1 MKKELQK
8 QVNKK
13 CYDIFYSSLSE
24 FFHAEEKECTR
35 LNRCQAY
42 VHETPNFYILQSY
55 NTFVACIEKTSD
67 ILVDVSRTEYGYTA
81 TTSLHISKFSRAYGA
96 GKYGCETRITAY
108 PVD

>member
-13 CYDIFYSSLSE
+13 CYDIFDSALSE
-24 FFHAEEKECTR
+24 FFHSEKDSKR

-42 VHETPNFYILQSY
+42 VYETHNFYILQSY
-55 NTFVACIEKTSD
+55 NTLVACIEKSSD
-67 ILVDVSRTEYGYTA
+67 TLVDVSRIEYGYTA
-81 TTSLHISKFSRAYGA
+81 TTTQHISKFSIAYGA